1 MRSFGLLVELITCV
15 YCRDVYMS
23 VSQVLGNQH
32 GVTVAAWCIVMSLVM
47 RMVQP
52 SGDSRLCGTSL
63 DLGDEALED
72 EPARFATSRV
82 GHSIIGLQ
90 PNGVPYTYSHIRS
103 LVVQRTQETLPQT
116 QAQACLW
123 SRARSRLF
131 LQDECLVFR
140 RCSVYLCQSLFQT
153 FSDQTWCEHMNA

>member
-1 MRSFGLLVELITCV
+1 MLIL
-15 YCRDVYMS
+15 S

-63 DLGDEALED
+63 DLGDEGLED

-131 LQDECLVFR
+131 LQDECSWR
-140 RCSVYLCQSLFQT
+140 RLFLPVVIEKT
-153 FSDQTWCEHMNA
+153 GNPFFILHDITSGL